1 MLPDAVTPARTMAAR
16 MKRIAVLALLLLA
29 ACANNTKDVASV
41 DLYRSREAF
50 LKRETEAYLAKHPV
64 ADVAALAQ
72 LWKDAAASYPQPAV
86 KAGPLLQTAMA
97 EMARNRAEK
106 LYRASLPYGKASS
119 PGDGVYYLAQA
130 EASRTFADSIIISGR
145 REAPPD
151 GEQVRA
157 ALQSLE
163 REAYEQYEREPSRR
177 WIVLSARLKEAR
189 ELLERGSLAGA
200 TLVLLEARR
209 DASPTARGK
218 VETTGK
224 STLHAAFRDQ
234 PAALSLLD
242 SMTSRTLPVAKTA
255 SGPVTVT
262 LIRWPYT

>member
-1 MLPDAVTPARTMAAR
+1 
-16 MKRIAVLALLLLA
+16 MKRIAVLALLLA
-29 ACANNTKDVASV
+29 ACANDARQDV
-41 DLYRSREAF
+41 DLYRSREPY
-50 LKRETEAYLAKHPV
+50 LKQQTEAYLAKHP
-64 ADVAALAQ
+64 AEDVAALEQ
-72 LWKDAAASYPQPAV
+72 LWKDAAAGYPQPAV

-97 EMARNRAEK
+97 EVARNRAEK

-130 EASRTFADSIIISGR
+130 EASRTFADSIAVHGR

-151 GEQVRA
+151 REQIRA

-163 REAYEQYEREPSRR
+163 REAYERYERDPSRST
-177 WIVLSARLKEAR
+177 IIFSARLKEAR

-218 VETTGK
+218 VETTNK

-242 SMTSRTLPVAKTA
+242 AMTSHTLPVASTA
-255 SGPVTVT
+255 AGPVTVT